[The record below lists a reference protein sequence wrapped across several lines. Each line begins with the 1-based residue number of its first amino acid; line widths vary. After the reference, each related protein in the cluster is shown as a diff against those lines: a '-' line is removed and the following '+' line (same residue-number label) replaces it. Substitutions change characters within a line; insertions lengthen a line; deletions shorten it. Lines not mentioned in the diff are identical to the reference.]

1 MRIGHV
7 AGRLTPQGR
16 TSQPKLPGID
26 TAGGGFR
33 AGAAGSKRYGLGQV
47 APQTGKIADTSGY
60 QQRDL
65 RLQARKKALAQRA
78 GFGN

>member
-16 TSQPKLPGID
+16 SSQPKLPGIA

-33 AGAAGSKRYGLGQV
+33 AGAAGSKRYGIGQV
-47 APQTGKIADTSGY
+47 APQQGTIANRAGY
-60 QQRDL
+60 MQRDQ
-65 RLQARKKALAQRA
+65 RIQARKKALAQRA
-78 GFGN
+78 STL